1 MTILQQLQNFNWSS
15 NIIHDLLQAF
25 HTKQYPSWVKTERQR
40 KRFDEKYTNFQVKDK
55 TLFYTPLD
63 LEVIPEDN
71 EKLIRGKLEQLYQQ
85 PETIGK
91 GQNNFFHAVVSRY
104 LGIRRKDVINFLKTK
119 PEYQLRQNKPK
130 LINKGIQPTA
140 PYQYWCIDLV
150 DMSFYSNIAANK
162 HYRYIFS
169 CIDPFTKFCW
179 FVPLKKKDAP
189 SSVEA
194 MKKII
199 DYNVQFGRIQY
210 PSVVV
215 SDNGG
220 EFAGE
225 LDTFFQQ
232 HKIKHITTKS
242 YTPQPNIENLNLQ
255 LRHTIRSAFIHYN
268 SLAWLP
274 HIQSFADAK
283 NTNKDETTKE
293 MPVQL
298 MGDYFNEKHPKL
310 KSVADTLRKKKEERI
325 NKYKNQEDIQVDDL
339 VRIKLT
345 SLQSALRKRVKE
357 GNQKLITVRF
367 SPTIYR
373 IKRVFPVP
381 TGKVGIPTYL
391 VEDMEGKVIENT
403 NGNPRRFNA
412 GELLKLGKQ
421 TPLTH
426 RINQQ
431 RADFLNR
438 IDVEQPPAAVLPK
451 QRLLKPK
458 APILPKPVSKYSGKD
473 WKNALQGKTFLDFDS
488 HHRVEIKDVYYSY
501 ADRMFV
507 VDYISNGVESVAPL
521 QDVLEQSTQEPWFL
535 PEYLS

>member
-1 MTILQQLQNFNWSS
+1 M
-15 NIIHDLLQAF
+15 
-25 HTKQYPSWVKTERQR
+25 
-40 KRFDEKYTNFQVKDK
+40 
-55 TLFYTPLD
+55 
-63 LEVIPEDN
+63 
-71 EKLIRGKLEQLYQQ
+71 
-85 PETIGK
+85 
-91 GQNNFFHAVVSRY
+91 
-104 LGIRRKDVINFLKTK
+104 
-119 PEYQLRQNKPK
+119 
-130 LINKGIQPTA
+130 
-140 PYQYWCIDLV
+140 
-150 DMSFYSNIAANK
+150 
-162 HYRYIFS
+162 
-169 CIDPFTKFCW
+169 
-179 FVPLKKKDAP
+179 
-189 SSVEA
+189 
-194 MKKII
+194 
-199 DYNVQFGRIQY
+199 
-210 PSVVV
+210 
-215 SDNGG
+215 
-220 EFAGE
+220 
-225 LDTFFQQ
+225 DTFFQQ

-242 YTPQPNIENLNLQ
+242 YTPQLNIENLNLQ
-255 LRHTIRSAFIHYN
+255 LRHMIRAAFIHYN

-274 HIQSFADAK
+274 HIQSFANAK

-293 MPVQL
+293 MPIRL
-298 MGDYFNEKHPKL
+298 MEDYFNKEQPKL
-310 KSVADTLRKKKEERI
+310 KSVADTLRKKKDERYERYER
-325 NKYKNQEDIQVDDL
+325 YKNQEDIQVDDL

-345 SLQSALRKRVKE
+345 SLQSALRKHVKE
-357 GNQKLITVRF
+357 ENQKLITVRF

-373 IKRVFPVP
+373 IKRDLFRVP
-381 TGKVGIPTYL
+381 RGKVGIPTYL

-451 QRLLKPK
+451 QRLPKPK

-521 QDVLEQSTQEPWFL
+521 QDVLEQSSHESWFL